1 MWVEVGWTSGILSFC
16 LSSRIVLGTYYFIVG
31 QKVQSH
37 FEPLWE
43 ARGEGTREFFFFI
56 ARNTKFS
63 IFIESWEW
71 NSHFPCESLEEWVTL
86 LCCAETC
93 SSFLVICLPKR
104 GARPVYTAKVSPWNR
119 SPFHHEVPQ
128 NSAGYLVK

>member
-43 ARGEGTREFFFFI
+43 ARGEGTREFFFLLQETQSFRYSLSPGNGI
-56 ARNTKFS
+56 AT
-63 IFIESWEW
+63 
-71 NSHFPCESLEEWVTL
+71 
-86 LCCAETC
+86 
-93 SSFLVICLPKR
+93 FLVRVWKS
-104 GARPVYTAKVSPWNR
+104 G
-119 SPFHHEVPQ
+119 
-128 NSAGYLVK
+128 